1 MHELRSGSLTLRPAT
16 RRDDDAVSRLWN
28 ARSQALR
35 GQEPYDAAAV
45 RERWEG
51 PSFSLETDTLLVF
64 DEGDSLVGYA
74 HVRDVKN
81 PPVDVFCGFCV
92 HPAHDDDEGLWRVLL
107 DWADA
112 EARRVIPRA
121 PSDAR
126 IALVTGAS
134 DDDSSEQHHL
144 EAFGFEHS
152 RTFVRMTMPLDGV
165 IPASPF
171 PEGIS
176 VRPFVPGED
185 DEALVHAYREAFR
198 HHYGHLEEPFESDLA
213 TWRRWMAD
221 EDFDP
226 ALWFVAFDKA
236 TSGEVVGFCC
246 CYPADGR
253 NRSCG
258 LIDELGVRPAWR
270 RRGMGRALLTHALRA
285 LQERGLP
292 AANLRAD
299 FAHREGAIDLYTS
312 VGMRVEG
319 RSHTYVKELRPGRN
333 LVAS

>member
-1 MHELRSGSLTLRPAT
+1 MHESRSGSMTLRPALL
-16 RRDDDAVSRLWN
+16 RDADAVARLWN
-28 ARSQALR
+28 ARSQAIR
-35 GQEPYDAAAV
+35 SQEPYDAATV
-45 RERWEG
+45 RKRWDG
-51 PSFSLETDTLLVF
+51 PAFSLETDTLLVF
-64 DEGDSLVGYA
+64 NEVDSLVGYA

-92 HPAHDDDEGLWRVLL
+92 HPAHDADDEIWRVLL
-107 DWADA
+107 DWVDA

-121 PSDAR
+121 PADAR

-134 DDDSSEQHHL
+134 DDDPSEQHYL
-144 EAFGFEHS
+144 KAFGFRHS
-152 RTFVRMTMPLDGV
+152 RTFVRMSMPLDGA
-165 IPASPF
+165 IAFSPF
-171 PEGIS
+171 PEGVSI
-176 VRPFVPGED
+176 RPFAPGQD

-226 ALWFVAFDKA
+226 TLWFLASDKG

-253 NRSCG
+253 SRRCG

-270 RRGMGRALLTHALRA
+270 RRGIARALLTHALRA
-285 LQERGLP
+285 LKDRGLV

-299 FAHREGAIDLYTS
+299 FAHREGAIDFYAS
-312 VGMRVEG
+312 VGMRVES
-319 RSHTYVKELRPGRN
+319 RSHTYVKELRPGRD
-333 LVAS
+333 LVSS